1 MKIFKST
8 LALVFAL
15 SVCFVSCKPKDAD
28 VKANVETKLKENTD
42 ASGVMVSVADGV
54 ATLSG
59 EVKDAT
65 TQAAVVASAKSAK
78 GVKDV
83 MDNTTVMAPMQAP
96 VVAMDDP
103 LMNSVKDATKDYPG
117 VNATVNDGV
126 ITLNGTIEKDRLPR
140 LMMALNEIHPKSI
153 DNKLTV
159 K

>member
-28 VKANVETKLKENTD
+28 VKANVETKLKENPD
-42 ASGVMVSVADGV
+42 ASGIMVSVADGV
-54 ATLSG
+54 ATLTG
-59 EVKDAT
+59 EVKDAA
-65 TQAAVVASAKSAK
+65 TQASAVASAKSAK

-83 MDNTTVMAPMQAP
+83 MDNITVAAPMQAP
-96 VVAMDDP
+96 VIAMDDP
-103 LMNSVKDATKDYPG
+103 LTQSVKDATKDYPG
-117 VNATVNDGV
+117 VSATVTDGV
-126 ITLNGTIEKDRLPR
+126 ITLNGTIEKAKLPK